1 MENIKSNF
9 AFLCDMAFFSE
20 GGKLNI
26 IGVFKNIFGHKLP
39 IVHPQ
44 MYIVSSVS
52 IKGDGNYEE
61 IIKIFRLKDNA
72 EVVSP
77 LKFNLAVKG
86 GQEAEFG
93 IIGQLANIKFE
104 EAGQYEVQIF
114 INEEMIKKV
123 PFSITIK

>member
-61 IIKIFRLKDNA
+61 VVKIIKLKDNV
-72 EVVSP
+72 EIVSP

-86 GQEAEFG
+86 GQGAEFG

-104 EAGQYEVQIF
+104 EAGQYEIQIF
-114 INEEMIKKV
+114 INDEMIKKI